1 MEENK
6 RKIYKKMKCCKKDG
20 KCKISWTMTSADVIF
35 KELLRSS
42 SQSHARRAASRPA
55 WLWINQIQLCVD

>member
-6 RKIYKKMKCCKKDG
+6 RKIYKKMKCCKKGG
-20 KCKISWTMTSADVIF
+20 KCKISWTMMSADVIF

-42 SQSHARRAASRPA
+42 QSHAGRGVSFGVALGQPNP
-55 WLWINQIQLCVD
+55 IVC